1 MSFRYAVVRIRVL
14 RSLIGLG
21 VLFLWGS
28 VPDVR
33 SQQPVDLILHN
44 GKILTVD
51 DSFSTA
57 QAVAVTGN
65 TITAV
70 GNNAD
75 ILKLSAPGTQVIDLR
90 GRTVT
95 PGMID
100 THRHYSVDGMIASE
114 KDRNSYRVDWKA
126 VKTKED
132 VLNQIAGIIQREKI
146 PPGAWIHFDNDVGF
160 MGAVSPTTVLYSKIL
175 FDELNRWELD
185 KAAPSNPI
193 IMSLGVPEYSQ
204 ILVNG
209 VAMDILWK
217 EYGDFIKENGRYW
230 IDSSGRPDGHLESP
244 AQRPIQQVYE
254 PRPTAEVQAPHFR
267 KIQEAEAA
275 IGLTVVSGRYP
286 TYRVK
291 SLQLLESRGQLIQ
304 RVAYGYED
312 VFGVIKDLGELKN
325 LASKIGSGTDK
336 IWINS
341 IAPSNVDGAGG
352 RVCSSQ
358 PKQGLYATD
367 YVYPMGAC
375 QLDTEYRGPGQRA
388 APLQANYFRDWL
400 QASGRYGVRFA
411 NTHVSGDRSYSILL
425 ATMEQIQKQ
434 YGPDATRN
442 WALDHCDMVN
452 PADLPLAGK
461 LGATFSC
468 YSSPIE
474 RGAGIAASYGEEVA
488 QKFISPV
495 KSMLN
500 AGAKVVFEMDSDAN
514 VWQALERLITRKD
527 SKGKVWGPQER
538 VDRTTALKMITRWA
552 ADYLLRGD
560 KLGSIE
566 AGKLADLV
574 VLNRDY
580 MTIPEEEIRGLQ
592 SRFTVLGGKIIYVH
606 PDFAQEYNLRPAGAV
621 VSTYD
626 ELKARRNP
634 LRDYSGGQ
642 G

>member
-1 MSFRYAVVRIRVL
+1 MSRY
-14 RSLIGLG
+14 
-21 VLFLWGS
+21 
-28 VPDVR
+28 
-33 SQQPVDLILHN
+33 N
-44 GKILTVD
+44 
-51 DSFSTA
+51 
-57 QAVAVTGN
+57 
-65 TITAV
+65 
-70 GNNAD
+70 
-75 ILKLSAPGTQVIDLR
+75 
-90 GRTVT
+90 
-95 PGMID
+95 
-100 THRHYSVDGMIASE
+100 
-114 KDRNSYRVDWKA
+114 VDWRG

-132 VLNQIAGIIQREKI
+132 VLNQIQGLMQKYQFK
-146 PPGAWIHFDNDVGF
+146 PGEWIYFSNSLSLI
-160 MGAVSPTTVLYSKIL
+160 GADGSPLQATIL
-175 FDELNRWELD
+175 WDELTRWELD
-185 KAAPSNPI
+185 KVTPNNPVAL
-193 IMSLGVPEYSQ
+193 SLGYPDLGGFRLNSKAIDTIWNDLGY
-204 ILVNG
+204 
-209 VAMDILWK
+209 A
-217 EYGDFIKENGRYW
+217 DFIKKYGRYSIANTGQPEGLVEPPASRIVLKLVGGGEPADLAPIYRKYIEEW
-230 IDSSGRPDGHLESP
+230 SAQGITAVSTRIPDYALK
-244 AQRPIQQVYE
+244 AY
-254 PRPTAEVQAPHFR
+254 
-267 KIQEAEAA
+267 
-275 IGLTVVSGRYP
+275 
-286 TYRVK
+286 
-291 SLQLLESRGQLIQ
+291 QLLESQGELRIRIGYGQLN
-304 RVAYGYED
+304 Y
-312 VFGVIKDLGELKN
+312 FGNVKDLDKELPI
-325 LASKIGSGTDK
+325 LAKQIGTGSDVLWMT
-336 IWINS
+336 S
-341 IAPSNVDGAGG
+341 VSPTAVDGTTGAARVCTNLPRAGG
-352 RVCSSQ
+352 AAGTLA
-358 PKQGLYATD
+358 KWF
-367 YVYPMGAC
+367 PMGAC